1 MIRRELVLKVLELVD
16 SGDDRIYVQVEQ
28 ERPYTFAKLS
38 ATSWEGVFGVGFSKV
53 CFPDRWNS
61 ERGIQI
67 AVAKAA
73 KILAGEIENG
83 EKRL

>member
-16 SGDDRIYVQVEQ
+16 VEDDRIYVQIEQ

-38 ATSWEGVFGVGFSKV
+38 ATDIEGCSGIGFSKV
-53 CFPDRWNS
+53 CFPDRWRP
-61 ERGIQI
+61 ELGVQI
-67 AVAKAA
+67 ATAKAA
-73 KILAGEIENG
+73 KALADEIENG